1 MELITGIFIAGL
13 ALAAV
18 LEPLLRPAHAVAHP
32 PGAAEVDEDLFEELE
47 ESGSPKVRALL
58 ALREIEFDKATGKLS
73 DTDYA
78 DLKRKYS
85 QAALE
90 AIKGEQ
96 AAPAPAAAA
105 GGDAASD
112 AEAAI
117 ARAKSQR
124 PGACPTC
131 RHALEPG
138 AVFCSHCGRSLVEA
152 EGSPR
157 CWVCGASRPLDA
169 KFCGECGAGQPE
181 TKGELQTAD

>member
-1 MELITGIFIAGL
+1 MLELITGVFIAGI

-18 LEPLLRPAHAVAHP
+18 LEPLLRPSQAVAP
-32 PGAAEVDEDLFEELE
+32 ARAAEADEDLFEDLE

-58 ALREIEFDKATGKLS
+58 ALREIEFDRATGKLS
-73 DTDYA
+73 DADYA
-78 DLKRKYS
+78 ALKQKYS

-90 AIKGEQ
+90 AIQDER

-105 GGDAASD
+105 GDATPD

-117 ARAKSQR
+117 ARAKAQR
-124 PGACPTC
+124 SGVCPTC

-152 EGSPR
+152 QGTPR
-157 CWVCGASRPLDA
+157 CWVCGADRPLDA
-169 KFCGECGAGQPE
+169 KFCGECGAGLPE
-181 TKGELQTAD
+181 AEGELQTAD

>member
-1 MELITGIFIAGL
+1 VLELITGVFIAGI

-18 LEPLLRPAHAVAHP
+18 LEPLLRPSHTVARP
-32 PGAAEVDEDLFEELE
+32 ALAAEADEDLFEELE

-96 AAPAPAAAA
+96 AAPAPAAA

-157 CWVCGASRPLDA
+157 CWVCGAIRPLDA
-169 KFCGECGAGQPE
+169 KFCGECGAGLPE
-181 TKGELQTAD
+181 GELQISDC